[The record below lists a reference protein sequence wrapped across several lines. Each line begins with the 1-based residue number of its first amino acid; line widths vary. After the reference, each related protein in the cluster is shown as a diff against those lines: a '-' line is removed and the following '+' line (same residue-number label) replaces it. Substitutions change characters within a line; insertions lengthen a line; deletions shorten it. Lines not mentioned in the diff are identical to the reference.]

1 MDPAIHVAL
10 RLSLALL
17 LLGAFRHKVR
27 DVAGFRAAVA
37 DYRILPAWATTA
49 GAALLLVGELGIG
62 IALLVPGL
70 GGSAALAAAAL
81 LTLYSVAI
89 GVNLL
94 RGRRD
99 IDCGCSG
106 PGARRSLGE
115 GLLVR
120 NAVLVGWAAL
130 CAVPTSGRPLV
141 WLDALTVTGG
151 GVALTLLYAAVDAAL
166 ANAPWLREL
175 RGGTWSMR

>member
-37 DYRILPAWATTA
+37 NYRILPAGAVTA
-49 GAALLLVGELGIG
+49 GAALLLAGELGVG

-70 GGSAALAAAAL
+70 GAAAALAAAML

-89 GVNLL
+89 GVNLV

-120 NAVLVGWAAL
+120 NAVLIATAAL
-130 CAVPTSGRPLV
+130 CAVPMSGRSLV

-151 GVALTLLYAAVDAAL
+151 AAGLALLYGALDAAL
-166 ANAPWLREL
+166 ANAPRLREL

>member
-1 MDPAIHVAL
+1 MDPAIQVAL

-17 LLGAFRHKVR
+17 LLGAFRHKAR
-27 DVAGFRAAVA
+27 DLGGFRAAVA
-37 DYRILPAWATTA
+37 DYRILPVWAVTA
-49 GAALLLVGELGIG
+49 GTALLLAGELSVG

-70 GGSAALAAAAL
+70 GGVAAPAAAAL

-89 GVNLL
+89 GVNLV

-106 PGARRSLGE
+106 PGARRTLGE

-120 NAVLVGWAAL
+120 NAVLIATATL
-130 CAVPTSGRPLV
+130 CALPTSARPLL
-141 WLDALTVTGG
+141 WLDALTALGG
-151 GVALTLLYAAVDAAL
+151 GAALTLLYAAVDAAL
-166 ANAPWLREL
+166 ANAPWLQEL

>member
-17 LLGAFRHKVR
+17 LLGAFRHKAR

-37 DYRILPAWATTA
+37 NYRILPAWAVTA
-49 GAALLLVGELGIG
+49 GAALLLAGELGVG
-62 IALLVPGL
+62 IALHAPGL
-70 GGSAALAAAAL
+70 AGAAALAAAAL

-89 GVNLL
+89 GVNLV

-106 PGARRSLGE
+106 PGARRTLGV

-120 NAVLVGWAAL
+120 NAVLIATAAL
-130 CAVPTSGRPLV
+130 CAVPTSGRPLL

-151 GVALTLLYAAVDAAL
+151 AAALALLYGAYDAAL
-166 ANAPWLREL
+166 ANAPRLREL
-175 RGGTWSMR
+175 RGGTWSTR